1 MNYQHPQLLDELG
14 AQYALGTLRG
24 AARAR
29 FERLCKQL
37 PAAQNAVQRW
47 EDRLQGMASQIEPVK
62 PPAAVWQNVQTR
74 LGMNRREERAGVTGW
89 WQRMQLGLA
98 AGMAAAAVGIVT
110 WLVLNIQSTAP
121 LATFADQQQATQWS
135 IEANKDRS
143 ELVITRVAAT
153 ALEAQRDYELWALPD
168 SGSAPVSLGLLP
180 KSGKGELR
188 LSAAQ
193 RQALAGASKVA
204 ISLEPVGGSP
214 TGAPTGPVLFATEV
228 IRVT

>member
-1 MNYQHPQLLDELG
+1 LLDELG

-37 PAAQNAVQRW
+37 PAAQNAVHHW
-47 EDRLQGMASQIEPVK
+47 EDRLQGMAMRIKPVQ
-62 PPAAVWQNVQTR
+62 PPAAVWQNVQAR
-74 LGMNRREERAGVTGW
+74 LGMGREQRAGATGW
-89 WQRMQLGLA
+89 WQRLQLGLA

-135 IEANKDRS
+135 IEATEDKS
-143 ELVITRVAAT
+143 ELIIQRVAAT
-153 ALEAQRDYELWALPD
+153 PLEANRDYELWALPD